1 MSEASSYVATQFGG
15 LSAPRS
21 SPLTVRERLPA
32 EFSAR
37 RACGAL
43 AALVFLAPALATRAT
58 VAQETLPPESLPG
71 EPAPAATVPLALA
84 PQPASLGP
92 GLPATAT
99 PTEPTAPPFTWRS
112 AAIFAGG
119 AFTALAAHETCHL
132 VANLATG
139 NRPTFEPV
147 TFLGFIP
154 YFAIVPSIRC
164 RGGDC
169 TKRDGEHYGAGRP
182 GLYTIVSAGIQCQ
195 HYEDEV
201 ILTRRPG
208 LRMDDAPFRKGMLAL
223 NTLLS
228 IGYVLAN
235 WTGVEPTDG
244 DIRGIH
250 RDGGAPR
257 LLLGSMIFG
266 IAAVDIARYYYPHV
280 RWLAWL
286 NRVAKV
292 SVTGI
297 AFAM

>member
-1 MSEASSYVATQFGG
+1 MSESLQAG
-15 LSAPRS
+15 L
-21 SPLTVRERLPA
+21 
-32 EFSAR
+32 
-37 RACGAL
+37 RACHRGT
-43 AALVFLAPALATRAT
+43 LVLFVLLAPAAVAEEPASSESQPEVPVTAATPVSNLQLAPAGPNAAVT
-58 VAQETLPPESLPG
+58 PPE
-71 EPAPAATVPLALA
+71 
-84 PQPASLGP
+84 
-92 GLPATAT
+92 
-99 PTEPTAPPFTWRS
+99 PPPPWFTWRS
-112 AAIFAGG
+112 AGIFVGG
-119 AFTALAAHETCHL
+119 AVTALAAHESCHL
-132 VANLATG
+132 VANWVTG
-139 NRPTFEPV
+139 NQPSFAPV

-164 RGGDC
+164 RNGDC
-169 TKRDGEHYGAGRP
+169 TKRDGEHYWAGRP

-195 HYEDEV
+195 HYEDEF

-208 LRMDDAPFRKGMLAL
+208 LRMDSAPFRKGMLAF

-235 WTGVEPTDG
+235 WTGVEPVDG
-244 DIRGIH
+244 DIQGIH

-257 LLLGSMIFG
+257 LLLSSMILG
-266 IAAVDIARYYYPHV
+266 IAAVDIARYYYPHA

>member
-1 MSEASSYVATQFGG
+1 MKQGFPAG
-15 LSAPRS
+15 L
-21 SPLTVRERLPA
+21 L
-32 EFSAR
+32 AR
-37 RACGAL
+37 RPCGAR
-43 AALVFLAPALATRAT
+43 AALVVSMLATGPS
-58 VAQETLPPESLPG
+58 VAQETSVYPEGPDAAAAPASDLQPVPASPGLSTAAAPPEP
-71 EPAPAATVPLALA
+71 
-84 PQPASLGP
+84 
-92 GLPATAT
+92 T
-99 PTEPTAPPFTWRS
+99 PPWFTWRS

-119 AFTALAAHETCHL
+119 AATALAAHESCHII
-132 VANLATG
+132 ANLATG
-139 NRPTFEPV
+139 NVPTFQPV

-154 YFAIVPSIRC
+154 YFAIVPSITCSGENC
-164 RGGDC
+164 R
-169 TKRDGEHYGAGRP
+169 KHNHEHYWAGRP

-208 LRMDDAPFRKGMLAL
+208 LRMDSAPFRKGMLAF

-235 WTGVEPTDG
+235 WTGVEPVDG

-257 LLLGSMIFG
+257 LLLSSMVLG
-266 IAAVDIARYYYPHV
+266 IAVVDIARYYYPRA

>member
-1 MSEASSYVATQFGG
+1 MKLSLPSELRGRLA
-15 LSAPRS
+15 APIF
-21 SPLTVRERLPA
+21 LA
-32 EFSAR
+32 A
-37 RACGAL
+37 AL
-43 AALVFLAPALATRAT
+43 AGGPTIAE
-58 VAQETLPPESLPG
+58 ETPPPEANP
-71 EPAPAATVPLALA
+71 PPAAATPLS
-84 PQPASLGP
+84 PDPR
-92 GLPATAT
+92 TAT
-99 PTEPTAPPFTWRS
+99 TPPEPTPPQFTWSS
-112 AAIFAGG
+112 AARFAGG
-119 AFTALAAHETCHL
+119 ALTALAAHESCHL
-132 VANLATG
+132 ITNLAMG
-139 NRPTFEPV
+139 NRPEFEPV

-154 YFAIVPSIRC
+154 YFAIVPSIQC
-164 RGGDC
+164 RNGDC
-169 TKRDGEHYGAGRP
+169 TKRNGQSFWFGRP

-195 HYEDEV
+195 QYEDEV

-208 LRMDDAPFRKGMLAL
+208 LRMDNAPFRKGMLAF

-235 WTGVEPTDG
+235 WAGVEPTDG

-257 LLLGSMIFG
+257 LLLSSMILG
-266 IAAVDIARYYYPHV
+266 IAAVDIARYYYPHA

>member
-1 MSEASSYVATQFGG
+1 MK
-15 LSAPRS
+15 RN
-21 SPLTVRERLPA
+21 LPA
-32 EFSAR
+32 KLR
-37 RACGAL
+37 GRL
-43 AALVFLAPALATRAT
+43 AALVFLAPALAAGPT
-58 VAQETLPPESLPG
+58 VAEETPPPEARQASQP
-71 EPAPAATVPLALA
+71 PAATARPTSPDSRAANA
-84 PQPASLGP
+84 PP
-92 GLPATAT
+92 
-99 PTEPTAPPFTWRS
+99 EPTPARFPWRS

-119 AFTALAAHETCHL
+119 AVTALAAHESCHL
-132 VANLATG
+132 IANLAMG
-139 NRPTFEPV
+139 NRPSFESV

-154 YFAIVPSIRC
+154 YFAIVPSIHC
-164 RGGDC
+164 RGGAC
-169 TKRDGEHYGAGRP
+169 SKSNGQPFWPGRP

-195 HYEDEV
+195 QYQDEV

-208 LRMDDAPFRKGMLAL
+208 LRMDSAPFRKGMLAF
-223 NTLLS
+223 NTLVS

-235 WTGVEPTDG
+235 WSGVEPTDG

-257 LLLGSMIFG
+257 LLLSSMILG
-266 IAAVDIARYYYPHV
+266 IAAVDIARYYYPHA

>member
-1 MSEASSYVATQFGG
+1 MK
-15 LSAPRS
+15 RN
-21 SPLTVRERLPA
+21 LPA
-32 EFSAR
+32 EFR
-37 RACGAL
+37 RRL
-43 AALVFLAPALATRAT
+43 AALVFLAPALAAGST
-58 VAQETLPPESLPG
+58 VAEETPLPEARQASPPAAESAP
-71 EPAPAATVPLALA
+71 PAPLA
-84 PQPASLGP
+84 PDLHVA
-92 GLPATAT
+92 
-99 PTEPTAPPFTWRS
+99 TAPPELTPRQFTWRS

-119 AFTALAAHETCHL
+119 AITALAAHESCHL
-132 VANLATG
+132 ITNLAMG
-139 NRPTFEPV
+139 NRPGFESV

-154 YFAIVPSIRC
+154 YFAIVPSIHC
-164 RGGDC
+164 RDGAC
-169 TKRDGEHYGAGRP
+169 TKHNGQPFWPGRP

-195 HYEDEV
+195 QYEDEV

-208 LRMDDAPFRKGMLAL
+208 LRMDNAPFRKGMLAF

-235 WTGVEPTDG
+235 WAGVEPTDG

-257 LLLGSMIFG
+257 LLLSSMIFG
-266 IAAVDIARYYYPHV
+266 IAAVDIARYYYPHA

-286 NRVAKV
+286 NRVAKF

>member
-1 MSEASSYVATQFGG
+1 LPAAAAAPALDMQPAPASPG
-15 LSAPRS
+15 LSAP
-21 SPLTVRERLPA
+21 
-32 EFSAR
+32 
-37 RACGAL
+37 
-43 AALVFLAPALATRAT
+43 AP
-58 VAQETLPPESLPG
+58 PP
-71 EPAPAATVPLALA
+71 EPAP
-84 PQPASLGP
+84 QW
-92 GLPATAT
+92 
-99 PTEPTAPPFTWRS
+99 FTWRS
-112 AAIFAGG
+112 AALFAGG
-119 AFTALAAHETCHL
+119 AVTALAAHESCHL
-132 VANLATG
+132 LANLAMG
-139 NRPTFEPV
+139 NVPSFQSV

-169 TKRDGEHYGAGRP
+169 KKSDGESFGAGRP

-201 ILTRRPG
+201 ILTQRPG
-208 LRMDDAPFRKGMLAL
+208 LRMDSAPFRKGMLAF

-235 WTGVEPTDG
+235 WTGVEPVDG
-244 DIRGIH
+244 DIRGIY

-257 LLLGSMIFG
+257 LLLSSMVFG
-266 IAAVDIARYYYPHV
+266 IAAVDIARYYYPRA

-286 NRVAKV
+286 NRVAKL

>member
-1 MSEASSYVATQFGG
+1 MRAGMPAWLSDRCGG
-15 LSAPRS
+15 
-21 SPLTVRERLPA
+21 
-32 EFSAR
+32 
-37 RACGAL
+37 GAL
-43 AALVFLAPALATRAT
+43 AVLVSIASVLAARVT
-58 VAQETLPPESLPG
+58 VAQETPTPESPPG
-71 EPAPAATVPLALA
+71 ERAPVATAPLAESPQPKSPKPVLPVAATPV
-84 PQPASLGP
+84 
-92 GLPATAT
+92 
-99 PTEPTAPPFTWRS
+99 EPMPPPFTWRS
-112 AAIFAGG
+112 TAIFAGG
-119 AFTALAAHETCHL
+119 AVTALAAHESCHL
-132 VANLATG
+132 LANLATG
-139 NRPTFEPV
+139 NRPSFEPV

-169 TKRDGEHYGAGRP
+169 TKSNGEHYWAGRP

-201 ILTRRPG
+201 MLTWRPG
-208 LRMDDAPFRKGMLAL
+208 LRTDDAPFRKGMLAL

-244 DIRGIH
+244 DIRGIS

-257 LLLGSMIFG
+257 LLLSSMIFG
-266 IAAVDIARYYYPHV
+266 IAVVDIARYYYPRV

>member
-1 MSEASSYVATQFGG
+1 M
-15 LSAPRS
+15 
-21 SPLTVRERLPA
+21 RESLWA
-32 EFSAR
+32 AFCVR

-43 AALVFLAPALATRAT
+43 AVLGFLAFALVARTT
-58 VAQETLPPESLPG
+58 VAQEAPATESLPANPPPAATAPPAPDLQ
-71 EPAPAATVPLALA
+71 PAPATPDLRA
-84 PQPASLGP
+84 PAPP
-92 GLPATAT
+92 P
-99 PTEPTAPPFTWRS
+99 EPTPPPFTWGA

-119 AFTALAAHETCHL
+119 AATALAAHETCHL
-132 VANLATG
+132 LSNLALG
-139 NRPTFEPV
+139 NRPGFQSV
-147 TFLGFIP
+147 TFMGFIP

-169 TKRDGEHYGAGRP
+169 KEHNGERFWPGRP
-182 GLYTIVSAGIQCQ
+182 GLYTIVSSGIQCQ

-208 LRMDDAPFRKGMLAL
+208 LRMDDAPFRKGMLAF
-223 NTLLS
+223 NTVIS
-228 IGYVLAN
+228 IGYVVAN

-244 DIRGIH
+244 DIRGIY

-257 LLLGSMIFG
+257 FWLSSLVLG
-266 IAAVDIARYYYPHV
+266 IAAVDIARYFHPHA

>member
-1 MSEASSYVATQFGG
+1 M
-15 LSAPRS
+15 
-21 SPLTVRERLPA
+21 RESLWAVLLLPA
-32 EFSAR
+32 QNPPER
-37 RACGAL
+37 RHGDFRHGLQVRHACGAL
-43 AALVFLAPALATRAT
+43 AGLVFLAPALAARPT
-58 VAQETLPPESLPG
+58 VAQEPSGPESQAVVQP
-71 EPAPAATVPLALA
+71 PAVSAGPDLRAATPLL
-84 PQPASLGP
+84 
-92 GLPATAT
+92 
-99 PTEPTAPPFTWRS
+99 EPTPPPFTGRS

-119 AFTALAAHETCHL
+119 AVTALATHETCHL
-132 VANLATG
+132 VANLALG
-139 NRPTFEPV
+139 NRPSFQPV

-154 YFAIVPSIRC
+154 YFAIVPSIGC
-164 RGGDC
+164 KGGDC
-169 TKRDGEHYGAGRP
+169 KEHNGEHFWAGRP

-266 IAAVDIARYYYPHV
+266 IAAVDIARYFHPHA